1 MYKPKSGRGTSSIP
15 QNPTL
20 FWCWPLQI
28 LQQPLTPSTQELQ
41 EKNLQ
46 KLCCEHKMALKPHVA
61 RDQIEGG
68 AAFRDR
74 VEGISQLNKATFP
87 AKIHQN

>member
-1 MYKPKSGRGTSSIP
+1 
-15 QNPTL
+15 
-20 FWCWPLQI
+20 
-28 LQQPLTPSTQELQ
+28 
-41 EKNLQ
+41 
-46 KLCCEHKMALKPHVA
+46 MALKPHVA